1 MEAALA
7 AIIFAI
13 AAAGIFSTVAVMRQP
28 GAESEDRIG
37 AAYFGQQVLENL
49 RAKVDQGTWDTGEL
63 DPNRTH
69 TVTSGIY
76 TATYNVT
83 TESSGAKKVTLQVT
97 WPDSP

>member
-37 AAYFGQQVLENL
+37 AAYFGQQILENL
-49 RAKVDQGTWDTGEL
+49 RAKVDQGTWDAGEL
-63 DPNRTH
+63 SPGLH
-69 TVTSGIY
+69 TVSSGIY

-83 TESSGAKKVTLQVT
+83 EEPGSGAKKVTVTVT
-97 WPDSP
+97 WPDSL